1 MNSKECKC
9 SNCRWAIN
17 CICGHLQK
25 CEYEPNDRYI
35 EELLEKCI
43 KKNSICIY
51 AVDKQGNQISFSEQM
66 IKDIKKAFG
75 IKT

>member
-9 SNCRWAIN
+9 SNCRWLID
-17 CICGHLQK
+17 CELGRLQK
-25 CEYEPNDRYI
+25 CEYELDDGYTKFI
-35 EELLEKCI
+35 EDC
-43 KKNSICIY
+43 KKRSICIY
-51 AVDKQGNQISFSEQM
+51 AVDKQGNQVPFSEQM